1 MCQWVLGAKA
11 NTEEWTV
18 NTSPDKRRG
27 KKAKPPA
34 LRMATWDVRT
44 MCPGLSDDLQQID
57 DARKTEVISRELKR
71 LNIDI
76 AALQETRL
84 PSNGSLK
91 EEDYTF
97 FWQSKAPEEHRV
109 HGVGFAVRNSLL
121 SSAVPPSEGTARILS
136 LHLTTTSGPVNI
148 MCA

>member
-1 MCQWVLGAKA
+1 
-11 NTEEWTV
+11 
-18 NTSPDKRRG
+18 
-27 KKAKPPA
+27 
-34 LRMATWDVRT
+34 
-44 MCPGLSDDLQQID
+44 MCPGLSDDPQQID
-57 DARKTEVISRELKR
+57 DARKTAVISRELKR

-97 FWQSKAPEEHRV
+97 FWQGKAQEEHRV

-121 SSAVPPSEGTARILS
+121 ASVEPPSEGTARILS
-136 LHLTTTSGPVNI
+136 LRLSQLETAIKEVPPQNTCICLAISTPGLVQTTSPGPDVSAI
-148 MCA
+148 SA